1 MKGHVSS
8 HSMDL
13 QTSMGDMGTLL
24 DEALDFLAENI
35 GRPNDI
41 TSSIA
46 QTMPDMKEMILGA
59 LMSKITNAPDHGT
72 SKEERQISEN
82 EETNE

>member
-8 HSMDL
+8 HSTDL
-13 QTSMGDMGTLL
+13 QTSMGDMGSLL
-24 DEALDFLAENI
+24 DEALDFLAENV

-46 QTMPDMKEMILGA
+46 QTMPDMKEMLLGA
-59 LMSKITNAPDHGT
+59 LMSKITNAPDHGP
-72 SKEERQISEN
+72 SEEVRKISESETQN
-82 EETNE
+82 E